1 MSKTL
6 PKGHL
11 SCLSNSF
18 RYTPAAGT
26 NVANTFARIKQELGE
41 QETHA
46 SASRGRIELPAVQR
60 GRPFPAETIERA
72 RRLQLTLGDRGKN
85 DAARRRPAP

>member
-26 NVANTFARIKQELGE
+26 NVANTVARIKQELGE

-46 SASRGRIELPAVQR
+46 SASRGRIEPPAVQR

-72 RRLQLTLGDRGKN
+72 RRLLHAPMPRLVHTREWQL
-85 DAARRRPAP
+85 